1 MKVRNVLLANIN
13 RSPMTPIHI
22 KLKLL
27 RQKYQLT
34 QVQIAEKLNCSI
46 PAYSKMETGNTDVNT
61 FRLQQIAKV
70 YNIEVFEIFLVGED
84 YREDYK
90 ARIAA
95 LSAEV
100 TQKSAEIL
108 HLQKKLIKF
117 YEESHFAK
125 LA

>member
-1 MKVRNVLLANIN
+1 MLQTNTK

-61 FRLQQIAKV
+61 FRLQQIAKI

-84 YREDYK
+84 YRENYK
-90 ARIAA
+90 ARIAD
-95 LSAEV
+95 LTTEV

-125 LA
+125 LV

>member
-1 MKVRNVLLANIN
+1 M
-13 RSPMTPIHI
+13 MPIHV

-46 PAYSKMETGNTDVNT
+46 PAYSKMETGSTDVNT
-61 FRLQQIAKV
+61 FRLQQLASI

-84 YREDYK
+84 YRENYK
-90 ARIAA
+90 ERIASLTA
-95 LSAEV
+95 ELS
-100 TQKSAEIL
+100 QKSMEIL

-117 YEESHFAK
+117 YEESHYARM
-125 LA
+125 A

>member
-1 MKVRNVLLANIN
+1 MI
-13 RSPMTPIHI
+13 PIHI

-27 RQKYQLT
+27 RQKCQLT

-61 FRLQQIAKV
+61 FRLQQIAKI
-70 YNIEVFEIFLVGED
+70 YNLEVFEIFLVGED
-84 YREDYK
+84 YRENYK
-90 ARIAA
+90 ARIAE
-95 LSAEV
+95 LTREV

-117 YEESHFAK
+117 YEDSHYAK
-125 LA
+125 VV